1 MVDHYVREISQA
13 TLAQATA
20 HALFAFR
27 IYYILS
33 INGPNS
39 IVGKIF
45 EGKKTTKLRF
55 AYSSKH
61 VD

>member
-20 HALFAFR
+20 HALLAFR

-33 INGPNS
+33 INGLKS
-39 IVGKIF
+39 MVGKIF
-45 EGKKTTKLRF
+45 EGKKQQ
-55 AYSSKH
+55 S
-61 VD
+61 